1 MDFKKSIVF
10 RIKSTI
16 EKYRDYAI
24 LNRNLVISILSAML
38 VSALFSQTI
47 KGQAEYINAT
57 LTVIVSYSVYYLI
70 FGTLY
75 YRDNKKKYVTDGGIV
90 NKKKLR
96 KDFLKIV
103 TSVGGAEII
112 YFSSRWLLHFHFLS
126 LGQEPFLA
134 SITSHVIAA
143 TLFVLAVNIGVY
155 FTKLYKKDTKKLDD
169 DK

>member
-1 MDFKKSIVF
+1 MGFTKNMGFKIKSI
-10 RIKSTI
+10 I

-24 LNRNLVISILSAML
+24 LNRSLVISILSAMF
-38 VSALFSQTI
+38 VSALFSQAI
-47 KGQAEYINAT
+47 KGQTEYVNAT

-75 YRDNKKKYVTDGGIV
+75 YKDNKNKYITETGIL

-96 KDFLKIV
+96 KDFLKII

-112 YFSSRWLLHFHFLS
+112 YFSSRWLLHYHFLS

-169 DK
+169 DT